1 MSTDLKQAIL
11 EMRAAAVARRCRIN
25 HIEVTAGYALDAVRT
40 LDDARAYQMC
50 RMQGVAVRREGV
62 SEGEASLRIKGSR
75 IFQALR
81 ALLHAPGA
89 LGA

>member
-1 MSTDLKQAIL
+1 MSTNLKQAIL

-40 LDDARAYQMC
+40 LDDTRAYQMC

-62 SEGEASLRIKGSR
+62 SEGEAGFFTRLLSR
-75 IFQALR
+75 VWGQPVQAVVNR
-81 ALLHAPGA
+81 G
-89 LGA
+89 